1 MKPPALDLT
10 ALRAALT
17 SLEEALSIVDD
28 RTWLALQSEKVRN
41 TLVAGVVQN
50 FEFVYE
56 VGVKMLRRRL
66 TLDAANPGEVA
77 ALNFRDL
84 VRLGGQAGLVEDVRA
99 WFNYREMRNLTAHTY
114 DPAKARAIREAA
126 SALAKDARSLLER
139 LEAANG

>member
-28 RTWLALQSEKVRN
+28 RAWVERQAAKVRN

-66 TLDAANPGEVA
+66 TLDAANPGDVA

-114 DPAKARAIREAA
+114 DPAKARAIREGA
-126 SALAKDARSLLER
+126 SALAKDARSLLDR

>member
-1 MKPPALDLT
+1 MKPSALDLT

-17 SLEEALSIVDD
+17 SLDEALSIVDD
-28 RTWLALQSEKVRN
+28 RAWLERQADKVRN

-114 DPAKARAIREAA
+114 DPAKARAIREGA
-126 SALAKDARSLLER
+126 SALAKDARSLLDR